1 LRVGYIPLIAAFLI
15 ASAVTASSQT
25 TSESKTSSQTAAG
38 RSEDNSTASVTEK
51 QDEPKI
57 TIHLVAGGT
66 LEVEEARE
74 TADGIWYKR
83 GGVTTLL
90 DSKRVSRIE
99 RFSVT
104 PAAEPRTAPVQ
115 QTGRWSLTDSK
126 KVQNFFFTRFGRP
139 LPVSAFGQSDLHDRW
154 GLDHR
159 QGIDVGL
166 HPDSSEG
173 SALVQFLRNEGIP
186 FLVFRGPIPGVATG
200 PHIHIGRPS
209 HRYLPR

>member
-99 RFSVT
+99 RFSAT
-104 PAAEPRTAPVQ
+104 PAAEARTAPVQ
-115 QTGRWSLTDSK
+115 QTGSWSLTDSK